1 MAQVI
6 ITINYREYPIS
17 CDNGQEIQIMKLGRL
32 LDEKAKS
39 LTSALGHINENQLL
53 AMVGLLLADELSELK
68 KTVSS
73 APAPAASLPPAATPP
88 AAQASSTPAPASPA
102 SATATSDQNTHS
114 PISEEEL
121 SSLDA
126 ELAQNINSLNEAI
139 KSVALQLKSV

>member
-73 APAPAASLPPAATPP
+73 APAPSLPHAATPP
-88 AAQASSTPAPASPA
+88 AAQASSTPTPASPA
-102 SATATSDQNTHS
+102 SATATSEQNTHS

>member
-1 MAQVI
+1 
-6 ITINYREYPIS
+6 
-17 CDNGQEIQIMKLGRL
+17 MKLGRL

-73 APAPAASLPPAATPP
+73 APA
-88 AAQASSTPAPASPA
+88 AQTSSTPTPASPA
-102 SATATSDQNTHS
+102 SVTATSEQNTHS
-114 PISEEEL
+114 PISEKEL

>member
-53 AMVGLLLADELSELK
+53 AMVGLLLA
-68 KTVSS
+68 
-73 APAPAASLPPAATPP
+73 
-88 AAQASSTPAPASPA
+88 
-102 SATATSDQNTHS
+102 
-114 PISEEEL
+114 EEEL

>member
-88 AAQASSTPAPASPA
+88 AAQASSTPTPASPA
-102 SATATSDQNTHS
+102 SATTTSEQNTHS

>member
-73 APAPAASLPPAATPP
+73 APA
-88 AAQASSTPAPASPA
+88 AQASSTPTPASPA
-102 SATATSDQNTHS
+102 SATATSEQNTHS

-126 ELAQNINSLNEAI
+126 ELAQNINSLNEAKI
-139 KSVALQLKSV
+139 CCTSVKIRII

>member
-88 AAQASSTPAPASPA
+88 ATQASSTPTPASPA
-102 SATATSDQNTHS
+102 SATATSEQNTHS

>member
-73 APAPAASLPPAATPP
+73 APAPSASLPPAATPP
-88 AAQASSTPAPASPA
+88 AAQASSTPTPASPA
-102 SATATSDQNTHS
+102 SAAATSEQNTHS

>member
-73 APAPAASLPPAATPP
+73 APSSPCRFAPPCCNAAGRSGIFDT
-88 AAQASSTPAPASPA
+88 
-102 SATATSDQNTHS
+102 NTRITGFRDSNVRAEHS
-114 PISEEEL
+114 FPHIRRRIIFS
-121 SSLDA
+121 
-126 ELAQNINSLNEAI
+126 
-139 KSVALQLKSV
+139 

>member
-17 CDNGQEIQIMKLGRL
+17 CDNGQEIQIMKLGRM
-32 LDEKAKS
+32 LDEKAKA
-39 LTSALGHINENQLL
+39 LTSSLGHINENQLL

-68 KTVSS
+68 KAASFAPS
-73 APAPAASLPPAATPP
+73 PQPAAAPAPAAPLPPAATPEQP
-88 AAQASSTPAPASPA
+88 GSF
-102 SATATSDQNTHS
+102 

-126 ELAQNINSLNEAI
+126 ELAQDINSLNEAI

>member
-17 CDNGQEIQIMKLGRL
+17 CDNRQEIQIMKLGRL

-102 SATATSDQNTHS
+102 SATATSEQNTHS

>member
-1 MAQVI
+1 MSQVI

-73 APAPAASLPPAATPP
+73 APA
-88 AAQASSTPAPASPA
+88 AQASSTPTPASPA
-102 SATATSDQNTHS
+102 SATATSEQNTHS

>member
-53 AMVGLLLADELSELK
+53 AMGGLLLADELSELK

-73 APAPAASLPPAATPP
+73 APA
-88 AAQASSTPAPASPA
+88 AQASSTPTPASPA
-102 SATATSDQNTHS
+102 SATATSEQNTHS

>member
-102 SATATSDQNTHS
+102 SATATSEQNTHS

>member
-88 AAQASSTPAPASPA
+88 AAQASSTPTPASPA
-102 SATATSDQNTHS
+102 SAAATSEQNSHS

>member
-88 AAQASSTPAPASPA
+88 ASQASSTPAPASPA
-102 SATATSDQNTHS
+102 SATATSEQNTHS

>member
-73 APAPAASLPPAATPP
+73 APAPAASPPPAATPP
-88 AAQASSTPAPASPA
+88 AAQASSTPTPASPA
-102 SATATSDQNTHS
+102 SATATSEQNTHS

-126 ELAQNINSLNEAI
+126 ELAQNLNSLNEAI

>member
-88 AAQASSTPAPASPA
+88 AAQASSTPTPASPA
-102 SATATSDQNTHS
+102 SATATSEQNTHS

>member
-32 LDEKAKS
+32 LDKKAKS

-73 APAPAASLPPAATPP
+73 APA
-88 AAQASSTPAPASPA
+88 AQASSTPTPASPA
-102 SATATSDQNTHS
+102 SATATSEQNTHS

>member
-53 AMVGLLLADELSELK
+53 AIVGLLLADELSELK

-73 APAPAASLPPAATPP
+73 APRSKSAATVMSPHHRLPRQQRQSRTLIPP
-88 AAQASSTPAPASPA
+88 YQKKNYLLLTR
-102 SATATSDQNTHS
+102 NWRK
-114 PISEEEL
+114 I
-121 SSLDA
+121 
-126 ELAQNINSLNEAI
+126 
-139 KSVALQLKSV
+139 

>member
-53 AMVGLLLADELSELK
+53 AMDGLLLADELSELK

-73 APAPAASLPPAATPP
+73 APA
-88 AAQASSTPAPASPA
+88 AQASSTPTPASPA
-102 SATATSDQNTHS
+102 SATATSEQNTHS